1 MERRQFC
8 VRPMCGGAP
17 AAALHYDYAAS
28 TVWLDP
34 MTEELVPGAWVIC
47 VAHAERLGVPAGW
60 TLVDRRVP
68 ASLSPLP
75 TVERTRSEVG
85 YRPPLAV

>member
-1 MERRQFC
+1 
-8 VRPMCGGAP
+8 MCGGAP
-17 AAALHYDYAAS
+17 AATLHYDYAAS

-34 MTEELVPGAWVIC
+34 IVVEDLVPGAWVIC
-47 VAHAERLGVPAGW
+47 ASHAERLRVPAGW

-75 TVERTRSEVG
+75 TSERPRSAVG